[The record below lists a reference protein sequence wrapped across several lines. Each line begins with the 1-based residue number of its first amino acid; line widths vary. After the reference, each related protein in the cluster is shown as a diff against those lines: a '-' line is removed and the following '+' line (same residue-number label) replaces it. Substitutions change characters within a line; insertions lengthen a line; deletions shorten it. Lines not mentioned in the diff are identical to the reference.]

1 MSGGCLL
8 KTICWNCLKVTV
20 LSVIIISTILA
31 ISAHYCSLD
40 WDPIMEINKLKVQN
54 RRDDALDLTTFF
66 KQNGRTEST
75 KLSAIEKDLQY
86 SPAEKIKTF
95 VWDGAIK
102 GQVYDSYSGLGA
114 ISSDLCLI
122 GDVRDL
128 GIQGW
133 KYITNSDDYDRFILI
148 LSAAGIGLSS
158 TTFING
164 TNALAKNVI
173 KYLKQTPACLNKG
186 ILKLFLAGKLSY
198 HHADKLWDLF
208 KKTAGQYPAPYPA
221 CQTSTILD
229 ISIPPLI

>member
-1 MSGGCLL
+1 M

-20 LSVIIISTILA
+20 LSVIIISSILA
-31 ISAHYCSLD
+31 ISAHYLSLD

-148 LSAAGIGLSS
+148 LSVAGIWISR
-158 TTFING
+158 NG
-164 TNALAKNVI
+164 KPMKELHEAHSN
-173 KYLKQTPACLNKG
+173 
-186 ILKLFLAGKLSY
+186 
-198 HHADKLWDLF
+198 
-208 KKTAGQYPAPYPA
+208 
-221 CQTSTILD
+221 
-229 ISIPPLI
+229 

>member
-1 MSGGCLL
+1 M
-8 KTICWNCLKVTV
+8 KTVCWSCLKITV
-20 LSVIIISTILA
+20 LLAIIISSILA

-40 WDPIMEINKLKVQN
+40 WDPIREIQILKDQN

-66 KQNGRTEST
+66 KQNERTEST
-75 KLSAIEKDLQY
+75 KLSEIEKDLQY
-86 SPAEKIKTF
+86 SPAEKFKSF

-133 KYITNSDDYDRFILI
+133 KYITNSDDFDKLIMI

-158 TTFING
+158 TSFING
-164 TNALAKNVI
+164 TNALAKNTL
-173 KYLKQTPACLNKG
+173 KYLKKVPASFNKG
-186 ILKLFLAGKLSY
+186 LLKKFLSGKVSPENCKKIWAL
-198 HHADKLWDLF
+198 L
-208 KKTAGQYPAPYPA
+208 KKTTGPFPAPYPA
-221 CQTSTILD
+221 YQTSTI
-229 ISIPPLI
+229 